1 MPSVLTQVT
10 WIVIGYGA
18 LVSILAIT
26 AALRWRAR
34 PPWLGSMVWM
44 LEFLA
49 VVLVLTGAGALLAG
63 GDRPES
69 MSTHVGYL
77 VASVCVLPI
86 AMKSVEDD
94 EGVWAVGVIAIAAI
108 AVTVIAVRL
117 LFTA

>member
-10 WIVIGYGA
+10 WIVIGYGV
-18 LVSILAIT
+18 LVSVLAIT

-44 LEFLA
+44 LEFLT
-49 VVLVLTGAGALLAG
+49 VVLALIGAAALLG
-63 GDRPES
+63 GEKPES
-69 MSTHVGYL
+69 TATHVGYL
-77 VASVCVLPI
+77 IASVCVLPI
-86 AMKSVEDD
+86 AMRSVEDD